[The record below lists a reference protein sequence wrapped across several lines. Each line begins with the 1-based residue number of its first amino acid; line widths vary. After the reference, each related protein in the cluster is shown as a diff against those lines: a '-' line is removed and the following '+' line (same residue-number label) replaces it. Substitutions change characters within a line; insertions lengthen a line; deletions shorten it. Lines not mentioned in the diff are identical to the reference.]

1 MINNEDGQTSSIQ
14 SYASIRRVVLAHNL
28 KSTKLHIVNKIN
40 TYEKRKLQRT
50 RASKTNHSVA
60 FVTSFESTH
69 RRNLATR
76 SVSRG
81 PDGAQQSR
89 PRRGAARHPVVTSQ
103 SASGPAAGG
112 GGRRVRRR
120 RRARRP
126 VARSAARTGWTW
138 RMLITPAGYPVFP
151 EGPRWKS
158 SRSNLARP
166 LPTSIMG
173 PPGAQADTGGT
184 ETGKETP
191 PSWGPKKSPWI
202 NILEAAGHRRLT
214 R

>member
-1 MINNEDGQTSSIQ
+1 MINNEDGQTLSIQ

-120 RRARRP
+120 RRARMAGGKKRGEDRLN
-126 VARSAARTGWTW
+126 VANVNYASGV
-138 RMLITPAGYPVFP
+138 PGVP
-151 EGPRWKS
+151 G
-158 SRSNLARP
+158 
-166 LPTSIMG
+166 
-173 PPGAQADTGGT
+173 GAQVKKFSF
-184 ETGKETP
+184 ESRQTP
-191 PSWGPKKSPWI
+191 PHLDYGT
-202 NILEAAGHRRLT
+202 ARGTGRYRGHRDGERNATVLGPEEVPVD
-214 R
+214 

>member
-1 MINNEDGQTSSIQ
+1 MQEHVPISIWLTTKTDRRYRSKVTHQFEESYSLITSNRRNYTLSI
-14 SYASIRRVVLAHNL
+14 
-28 KSTKLHIVNKIN
+28 KSTLTEN
-40 TYEKRKLQRT
+40 EKRKLQRT

-120 RRARRP
+120 RRARMAGGKKRGEDRLN
-126 VARSAARTGWTW
+126 VANVNYASG
-138 RMLITPAGYPVFP
+138 IPGVP
-151 EGPRWKS
+151 G
-158 SRSNLARP
+158 
-166 LPTSIMG
+166 
-173 PPGAQADTGGT
+173 GAQVKKFSF
-184 ETGKETP
+184 ESRQTP
-191 PSWGPKKSPWI
+191 PHLDYGT
-202 NILEAAGHRRLT
+202 ARGTGRYRGHRDGERNATVLGPEEVPVD
-214 R
+214 